1 MIRRLGARTRLTR
14 PPVRQPAGPPPLTEA
29 EAAEAEAQLGVVLP
43 PEYRR
48 HLLEVSAGGET
59 FARLERTAD
68 GWWWTHN
75 TAMRRDLLALP
86 FPHPDSY
93 KEADEA
99 LARREPR
106 IEDHP
111 DEEAYDRAMT
121 AWDDEAGEFEDRK
134 TAGAVVIKEHGCGFA
149 TLLAVTGPLAKH
161 RLVGRPGH
169 LRPDPPALPEPRDGR
184 PPRHLRRVAGAR
196 FLEPAPAGLVTG
208 ARLGRGGVRSR
219 ARRCL
224 KSA

>member
-1 MIRRLGARTRLTR
+1 M
-14 PPVRQPAGPPPLTEA
+14 TEA
-29 EAAEAEAQLGVVLP
+29 EAAEAEAQLGIVLP

-59 FARLERTAD
+59 FVRLERTAD

-75 TAMRRDLLALP
+75 TATRRDLLDLS

-99 LARREPR
+99 LARCEPR

-111 DEEAYDRAMT
+111 DDEAYARAMT

-149 TLLAVTGPLAKH
+149 TLLAVTGPLAGT
-161 RLVGRPGH
+161 VWW
-169 LRPDPPALPEPRDGR
+169 DGR
-184 PPRHLRRVAGAR
+184 ATCDLILPLSLNHA
-196 FLEPAPAGLVTG
+196 TG
-208 ARLGRGGVRSR
+208 ARPVTFGEWLEHGSWNLLPPGW
-219 ARRCL
+219 
-224 KSA
+224 